1 MIKIGVTEGDTGV
14 AGELIRLLVN
24 HPEAD
29 IVFVHSPANYGTKV
43 SDIHKG
49 LYGDTELVFDKDI
62 SLDKIDVLF
71 CCNTTGV
78 AKGIFDGQEIPEDL
92 KIIDFSDENRLK
104 GLNNSFIYG
113 LPELNRRATCSSK
126 YVSNPG
132 SVATCVTLAL
142 LPLAKNGLIAG
153 DININTVMSKTVE
166 NVANISCSDSPIIMD
181 NSFNTDFLEE
191 VCQSL
196 SQLQKDFVANIE
208 MTTYKAN
215 FERGVFTTV
224 NISTNKNLAEI
235 IGMYEDYYAE
245 DSFVHVSERQGDLL
259 DVIRTN
265 KCVIS
270 ITKNKDKVVITSC
283 IDNMIKGVSG
293 QAVHNMNLMFNLE
306 ETVGLQLKS

>member
-43 SDIHKG
+43 SDVHRG
-49 LYGDTELVFDKDI
+49 LYGDTELVFDNNV

-78 AKGIFDGQEIPEDL
+78 AKGIFDGIEIPEDL

-113 LPELNRRATCSSK
+113 LPELNRRATCTAK

-142 LPLAKNGLIAG
+142 LPLAKHGLIAG
-153 DININTVMSKTVE
+153 DISISTVMSRTVE
-166 NVANISCSDSPIIMD
+166 NIVDSKNCDSPIVMD
-181 NSFNTDFLEE
+181 NSFNADFLEE

-196 SQLQKDFVANIE
+196 SQLQKELDANIE

-215 FERGVFTTV
+215 FERGVLSTV
-224 NISTNKNLAEI
+224 TFSTDKNVAELLS
-235 IGMYEDYYAE
+235 MYENYYAE
-245 DSFVHVSERQGDLL
+245 DSFVHISDRQSDLL

-265 KCVIS
+265 KCIVS